1 MKNYASEPYQFQIA
15 DKTFVIQELGF
26 SDIEKAQKIGDLLS
40 QDVQKGVDAIQELIR
55 GKADKRT
62 ADAVMG
68 LPPRKILEFIK
79 DWVGLTPGESSTS
92 GDA

>member
-55 GKADKRT
+55 GKADQRT